1 MFEITLENESAGVLS
16 EPVTCRW
23 FNMPYMQKLI
33 VTGQHLVIFGRPK
46 KKKGQKIFIDHPEFE
61 DVEQDEETSI
71 HMNRITPVHPAGD
84 GVSPRLLRTLIFQAL
99 AKTDLTAVPS
109 LLPTSRVAALRD
121 IHFPA
126 TFEDLE
132 NARQGLVREEFF
144 SIQLLIH
151 ARRTDWQ
158 RLPGVAKN
166 AKGELLDNLT
176 RAPVFP
182 DEFASGGHRRNSS

>member
-1 MFEITLENESAGVLS
+1 MWSRERRSSESADGGECLITLENESAGVLS

-46 KKKGQKIFIDHPEFE
+46 KKGQKIFIDHPEFE
-61 DVEQDEETSI
+61 DVEEDEETSI

-126 TFEDLE
+126 TFEDLKM
-132 NARQGLVREEFF
+132 
-144 SIQLLIH
+144 
-151 ARRTDWQ
+151 
-158 RLPGVAKN
+158 PGSAWCV
-166 AKGELLDNLT
+166 
-176 RAPVFP
+176 
-182 DEFASGGHRRNSS
+182 RNSFPFSC